1 MGTMYFSRIE
11 LRNRNRFW
19 KSSEDA
25 RWCHPITI
33 SCKWSSPDEISIK
46 RFVGLDSSVDAELS
60 GEPLRSEFDL
70 RNDLRRLL
78 ISRQIKQLE
87 CLREEES
94 RQLTSILQ
102 PGTILT
108 DSEQKIIVYLGC
120 SIDW

>member
-1 MGTMYFSRIE
+1 MGTMYFS
-11 LRNRNRFW
+11 RNRNRFW

-25 RWCHPITI
+25 RWYLPITI

-46 RFVGLDSSVDAELS
+46 KFVGLDSSVDAELS

-108 DSEQKIIVYLGC
+108 DSEQKIIVYMSC
-120 SIDW
+120 SIDL